1 MKATPNSFERE
12 RRKRLLQLAWCGEGC
27 FDSRCLVN
35 SDVGRVI
42 IILIGESCMKHNFVI
57 VFLLLL
63 LSLRSPG
70 QRERQ
75 SKDRNN
81 EGDDKYEGTC

>member
-12 RRKRLLQLAWCGEGC
+12 RRERLSQLAWCGEGC

-57 VFLLLL
+57 VFLVTA
-63 LSLRSPG
+63 SVFAFAGTKGKTIERS
-70 QRERQ
+70 
-75 SKDRNN
+75 K
-81 EGDDKYEGTC
+81 